1 MRAAGSGDL
10 FGVGGEHLPNLLRL
24 CRSNKI

>member
-1 MRAAGSGDL
+1 MRAAGTGDL
-10 FGVGGEHLPNLLRL
+10 FGVGSERLPNLLRL